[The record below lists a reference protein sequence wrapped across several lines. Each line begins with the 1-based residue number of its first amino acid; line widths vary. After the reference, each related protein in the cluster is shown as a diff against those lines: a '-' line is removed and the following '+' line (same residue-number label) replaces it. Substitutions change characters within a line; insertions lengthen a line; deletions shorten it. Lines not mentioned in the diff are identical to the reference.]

1 MCSAE
6 SFDFD
11 AFEELCFRDDP
22 ISSEKYGVRVMNIQQ
37 TGTFFKQL
45 VFICLCGE
53 LCNLYTHR
61 RSKHHQGQRRYQR

>member
-1 MCSAE
+1 MNKKKIFFKINKIMCSAE

-45 VFICLCGE
+45 VFI
-53 LCNLYTHR
+53 
-61 RSKHHQGQRRYQR
+61 

>member
-45 VFICLCGE
+45 VFI
-53 LCNLYTHR
+53 
-61 RSKHHQGQRRYQR
+61 